1 VFSAQNSWKQEYSS
15 SKVFI
20 ENKGQFDASEN
31 KLVGEIQYAA
41 DFGST
46 RVFFGKKGVV
56 IDISGKIVMEVERGT
71 YNLQNLVDGVYIYQT
86 SNGKTLK
93 FIKE

>member
-1 VFSAQNSWKQEYSS
+1 LAFNQSSWKQEYSS

-46 RVFFGKKGVV
+46 RIFFGEKGLTN
-56 IDISGKIVMEVERGT
+56 SFLE
-71 YNLQNLVDGVYIYQT
+71 
-86 SNGKTLK
+86 KTK
-93 FIKE
+93 TTRD